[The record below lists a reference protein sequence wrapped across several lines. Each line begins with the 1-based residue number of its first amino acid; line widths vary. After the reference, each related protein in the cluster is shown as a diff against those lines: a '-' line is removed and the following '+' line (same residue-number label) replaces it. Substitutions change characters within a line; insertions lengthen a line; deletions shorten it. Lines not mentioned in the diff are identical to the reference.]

1 MTDAENR
8 VPTRN
13 YHEAIKE
20 AMRLAT
26 EFGFSIPEQAKLL
39 GYGEDDSCD
48 TAVYLES
55 HLLKM
60 RSGDVR
66 ARISALSEIDGEWER
81 SVARWRRLNRRH
93 QKVVRG
99 RIVPDP
105 NAELLV
111 YQTLVGI
118 WPAPRA
124 GRRAVDIPERQ
135 WRSTAL
141 DRMKQYVLKA
151 VREAKLRTSW
161 TDPDEDY

>member
-66 ARISALSEIDGEWER
+66 ARCDHWMDVAQLLELLGEGKTEAMRAILDAKYDG
-81 SVARWRRLNRRH
+81 L
-93 QKVVRG
+93 RG
-99 RIVPDP
+99 RSTR
-105 NAELLV
+105 ELLLSMNADDANLCV
-111 YQTLVGI
+111 AFLKEQTGL
-118 WPAPRA
+118 
-124 GRRAVDIPERQ
+124 
-135 WRSTAL
+135 
-141 DRMKQYVLKA
+141 
-151 VREAKLRTSW
+151 
-161 TDPDEDY
+161 